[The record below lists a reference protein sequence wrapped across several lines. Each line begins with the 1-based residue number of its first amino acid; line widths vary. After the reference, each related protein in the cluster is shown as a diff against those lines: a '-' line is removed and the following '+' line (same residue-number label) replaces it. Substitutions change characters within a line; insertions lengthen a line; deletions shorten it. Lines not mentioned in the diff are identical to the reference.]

1 MKLTFDF
8 SLLVNRTKL
17 LITTLKSSVS
27 AEKNLVFRLNS
38 DLSLD
43 ILAPSTGVNT
53 LTSIASDLF
62 TLDLGDTVVGDGYLF
77 MLPAGEFNN
86 FLTNNSPTSISTPLD
101 ITIEPLTEYKIK
113 LHLREELVE
122 SEDKTVIKEQS
133 YTVNTKRVDANV
145 FSNLESI
152 RAVSDDSV
160 EFMRLDEESEYPY
173 LVATV
178 TDMSPYVNN
187 KTSQLIF
194 DSGYTKV
201 FTPTMLVRFVN
212 RFTSMIETGEFTA
225 TGLGTLREI
234 VNSLGNDFYFYN
246 DTELGSLVI
255 KSEDYTVGI
264 LYNKKV
270 MRVADL
276 LNEVDVLPY
285 ITLSRS
291 VLELYLGRMRSIS
304 SNLNSRVSLEISKDV
319 SDLRLVGSELET
331 DIDILG
337 YSSTSDDVVV
347 SSLVDFLGGRK
358 IELTLGSLSSALFG
372 KSAYADDI
380 CLGFWS
386 KGGKS
391 FVKFFDSTG
400 AWEVLV
406 AV

>member
-1 MKLTFDF
+1 MRLTFDF
-8 SLLVNRTKL
+8 DLLVGRTKL

-27 AEKNLVFRLNS
+27 AEKNLVFRVTDS
-38 DLSLD
+38 SLD

-53 LTSIASDLF
+53 LTTLSSDLYSIESDGVE
-62 TLDLGDTVVGDGYLF
+62 LGDGYLF
-77 MLPAGEFNN
+77 MLPANEFSN
-86 FLTNNSPTSISTPLD
+86 FLSNNSATSISTPLD
-101 ITIEPLTEYKIK
+101 ITIEPLTEYKVR
-113 LHLREELVE
+113 LHLKEELTE
-122 SEDKTVIKEQS
+122 TDDKTVIKEQS
-133 YTVNTKRVDANV
+133 YTINTKRVDANV

-152 RAVSDDSV
+152 RAVNDESV
-160 EFMRLDEESEYPY
+160 EFMKLDEESEFPY

-194 DSGYTKV
+194 DNGYTKV

-212 RFTSMIETGEFTA
+212 KFTSMIDTGEFTA
-225 TGLGTLREI
+225 TGLGTLKEV

-246 DTELGSLVI
+246 DKELGSLVI
-255 KSEDYTVGI
+255 KSDEYTVGI

-270 MRVADL
+270 MNVADL

-304 SNLNSRVSLEISKDV
+304 SNLNSRVSLEINKEV

-337 YSSTSDDVVV
+337 YNSTSEDVVV

>member
-1 MKLTFDF
+1 MRLTFDF
-8 SLLVNRTKL
+8 DLLVSRTKL

-27 AEKNLVFRLNS
+27 AEKNLVFRVTDS
-38 DLSLD
+38 SLD

-53 LTSIASDLF
+53 LTTLSSDLYSIESDGVE
-62 TLDLGDTVVGDGYLF
+62 LGDGYLF
-77 MLPAGEFNN
+77 MLPANEFSN
-86 FLTNNSPTSISTPLD
+86 FLSNNSATSISTPLD
-101 ITIEPLTEYKIK
+101 ITIEPLTEYKVR
-113 LHLREELVE
+113 LHLKEELTE
-122 SEDKTVIKEQS
+122 TDDKTVIKEQS
-133 YTVNTKRVDANV
+133 YTINTKRVDANV

-152 RAVSDDSV
+152 RAVNDDSV
-160 EFMRLDEESEYPY
+160 EFMKLDEESEFPY

-194 DSGYTKV
+194 DNGYTKV

-212 RFTSMIETGEFTA
+212 KFTSMIDTGEFTA
-225 TGLGTLREI
+225 TGLGTLKEV

-246 DTELGSLVI
+246 DKELGSLVI
-255 KSEDYTVGI
+255 KSDEYTVGI

-270 MRVADL
+270 MNVADL

-304 SNLNSRVSLEISKDV
+304 SNLNSRVSLEINKEV

-337 YSSTSDDVVV
+337 YNSTSEDVVV